1 MLRVVPNKYIPRTDY
16 VCDYDCFKHIRP
28 DGIEVVFQRG
38 MEVEMFGQ
46 VGYIYTSVYDNKNI
60 SAHVTFTGATF
71 DTFAGNC
78 EECQI
83 VACNVVTEPV

>member
-1 MLRVVPNKYIPRTDY
+1 
-16 VCDYDCFKHIRP
+16 
-28 DGIEVVFQRG
+28 
-38 MEVEMFGQ
+38 MFGQ
-46 VGYIYTSVYDNKNI
+46 VGYIYTSVYDNKDI

-83 VACNVVTEPV
+83 VSCNVVTEPV